1 MTAPLDSQLI
11 AALTKTL
18 KDEHLSINGLAQ
30 RLGFSGAHLSM
41 ILSGKR
47 RPGLR
52 FLRAVID
59 AFPEFGQIVAASISD
74 TNAHPRD
81 DAHT

>member
-1 MTAPLDSQLI
+1 MEKPLGTQLI
-11 AALTKTL
+11 IALTKTL
-18 KDEHLSINGLAQ
+18 EDEHLSINGLAQ

-59 AFPEFGQIVAASISD
+59 AYPKFGQVIADSMTDSD
-74 TNAHPRD
+74 AQSTDRD
-81 DAHT
+81 PA